1 MGTPKGQGRGGSG
14 GLALS
19 GLCRGGGGVECIP
32 STPVLE
38 ARANE
43 QSKAVFPTTAA
54 TAPPHP
60 RTNTSALPK
69 GVSHSSPSED
79 QALFQPIPATNEGFG
94 SRMSCQI
101 ELRADLWWDWHRI
114 QVILKV
120 TISSGREE
128 GSGFLSQ
135 ILADVGMKGMI
146 R

>member
-1 MGTPKGQGRGGSG
+1 M
-14 GLALS
+14 
-19 GLCRGGGGVECIP
+19 ECIP
-32 STPVLE
+32 STPALE

-43 QSKAVFPTTAA
+43 QSKAVFPTTEA

-79 QALFQPIPATNEGFG
+79 QALFQPVPATNEGFG

-114 QVILKV
+114 QIILKV
-120 TISSGREE
+120 TTSSGREE

-135 ILADVGMKGMI
+135 VLADAGMEGKI
-146 R
+146 W